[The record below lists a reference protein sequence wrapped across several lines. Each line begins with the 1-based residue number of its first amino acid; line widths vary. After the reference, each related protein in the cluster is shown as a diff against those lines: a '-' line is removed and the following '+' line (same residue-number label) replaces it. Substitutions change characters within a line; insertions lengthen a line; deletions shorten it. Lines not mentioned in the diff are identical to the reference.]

1 MAGGSAT
8 ALSLSTCSGF
18 TPVTAHRLLNRSKRP
33 LSRGSSRL
41 PGRTVRQLPDQST
54 TLWVESSST
63 SDPRLRSA
71 LPNPTLK
78 SASLTHIRCKIP
90 ASLRATATI
99 AHNMLDRLTI
109 RRPRAR
115 NTDHFLT
122 RSKGL
127 AAASHSASRTATR
140 SKIHSAEVRSGVASF
155 GSRLAVYGLDCR
167 LRTSERSLS
176 RKKLSKVRITAT
188 VARRTS
194 SSQLGAIEVARISA
208 ASWKV
213 RPATSQRA

>member
-1 MAGGSAT
+1 MRVSIASPPMQP
-8 ALSLSTCSGF
+8 SLNGRRVGIRIVTFDLLRLHSRYGP
-18 TPVTAHRLLNRSKRP
+18 PVAQPLKAAFVTRLQP
-33 LSRGSSRL
+33 CRL

-78 SASLTHIRCKIP
+78 SASLTHIRCRIP

-122 RSKGL
+122 RSRGL

-155 GSRLAVYGLDCR
+155 GSGLAVYGLELPTANLGEISLEEEVEQSSNHCDGR
-167 LRTSERSLS
+167 KAHQLVPARSD
-176 RKKLSKVRITAT
+176 
-188 VARRTS
+188 
-194 SSQLGAIEVARISA
+194 
-208 ASWKV
+208 
-213 RPATSQRA
+213 

>member
-1 MAGGSAT
+1 MAGGSAS

-18 TPVTAHRLLNRSKRP
+18 TPVTAHRLLNRLKRP
-33 LSRGSSRL
+33 LSRGSS
-41 PGRTVRQLPDQST
+41 PAGYPAEPFVSYQINRQLSGWNLPP
-54 TLWVESSST
+54 LVI
-63 SDPRLRSA
+63 RGLRSA

-78 SASLTHIRCKIP
+78 SASLTHIRCRIP

-122 RSKGL
+122 RSRGL

-155 GSRLAVYGLDCR
+155 GSGLAVYGLELPTANLGEISLEEEVEQSSNHCDGR
-167 LRTSERSLS
+167 EAHQLVPARSD
-176 RKKLSKVRITAT
+176 
-188 VARRTS
+188 
-194 SSQLGAIEVARISA
+194 
-208 ASWKV
+208 
-213 RPATSQRA
+213 